1 MILLI
6 SLFFVSCENISF
18 NGSRTGNN
26 SQFIV
31 DFKVLNTSKT
41 HTMNLEAGERIDVV
55 ISLESGDL
63 KVYVYDSNNNY
74 SYRSDKAFST
84 DFTLTID
91 HDDNYTFEI
100 VGRNSAK
107 GRVEFKKIDWKWFTF
122 NLFLSYPNIFQGFLW
137 TLLSFFLGRCY

>member
-1 MILLI
+1 MVLLI

-31 DFKVLNTSKT
+31 AFKVLNTTKT

-55 ISLESGDL
+55 INLESGDL

-107 GRVEFKKIDWKWFTF
+107 GRVEFKKID
-122 NLFLSYPNIFQGFLW
+122 
-137 TLLSFFLGRCY
+137 